1 MENLTIS
8 QIAVAVAFLGALIA
22 GVKYLLTEA
31 KTWISDSMKS
41 QMDAFS
47 IKIDALESKI
57 GDVDM
62 QTCKNYLVVRLA
74 EIENGKDPTEVE
86 KERFYEQYEHYMK
99 IGGNSYIK
107 KKVEQLES
115 DGKL

>member
-1 MENLTIS
+1 MDNLTLS
-8 QIAVAVAFLGALIA
+8 QIAMAVAFLGALIA

-31 KTWISDSMKS
+31 KTWIQDSMKS
-41 QMDAFS
+41 QMDVFNT
-47 IKIDALESKI
+47 KIESLEDKLSE
-57 GDVDM
+57 VDM

-74 EIENGKDPTEVE
+74 EVENGKQPTEVE
-86 KERFYEQYEHYMK
+86 KERFYEQYEHYIK

-115 DGKL
+115 EGKL